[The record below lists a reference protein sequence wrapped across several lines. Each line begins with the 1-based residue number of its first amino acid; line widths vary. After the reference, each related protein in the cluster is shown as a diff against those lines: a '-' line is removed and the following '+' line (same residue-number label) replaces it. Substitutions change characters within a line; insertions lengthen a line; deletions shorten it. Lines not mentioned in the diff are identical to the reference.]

1 MITDTAGVG
10 RYQEWRYKFIKYMH
24 QYEEIKCLAPPTF
37 DKARGKACLN
47 SSAILKAERI

>member
-1 MITDTAGVG
+1 MRKLNV
-10 RYQEWRYKFIKYMH
+10 
-24 QYEEIKCLAPPTF
+24 LAPPTF